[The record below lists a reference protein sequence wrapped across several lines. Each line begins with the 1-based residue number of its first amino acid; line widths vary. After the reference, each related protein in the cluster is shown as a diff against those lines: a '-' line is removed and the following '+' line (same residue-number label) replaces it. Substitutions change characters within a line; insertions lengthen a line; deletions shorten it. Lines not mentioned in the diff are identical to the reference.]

1 MSAPAADAQQQQ
13 QQPPVAPAE
22 ERALALFARSAL
34 DLFDMWPALR
44 LAISHGWGGDG
55 KEGKTAIAE
64 DVVDLFYSA
73 ATSGSAGASSA
84 SAGAGAS
91 SSLMEQGI
99 PLPAADDVAATLLY
113 VVGNE
118 FDVDLEDGSEVL
130 VARDLVALWR
140 ECLGR
145 VLATPAG
152 GDSPEGELAQ
162 RFREGAERAR
172 AQDRGGARFEARR
185 EGGGDEDESSDEGS
199 EFDESGSDD
208 EMDGIEEEEHAPQLV
223 ETRPREEPVVDEDGF
238 ELVQTK
244 KKGGRR

>member
-1 MSAPAADAQQQQ
+1 MSAAATTAEQQPA
-13 QQPPVAPAE
+13 QPPVAPAE

-73 ATSGSAGASSA
+73 ATSGTSAGASS
-84 SAGAGAS
+84 AGAS

-118 FDVDLEDGSEVL
+118 FDVDLEDGSEAL

-152 GDSPEGELAQ
+152 GDSPEGELAK

-185 EGGGDEDESSDEGS
+185 EGGEGESSDEGS
-199 EFDESGSDD
+199 EFSGSESD
-208 EMDGIEEEEHAPQLV
+208 EEMEGIEEEQAPQLV

>member
-64 DVVDLFYSA
+64 DVVDL
-73 ATSGSAGASSA
+73 
-84 SAGAGAS
+84 
-91 SSLMEQGI
+91 LMEQGI
-99 PLPAADDVAATLLY
+99 PLPAADDVAATLLH

-145 VLATPAG
+145 
-152 GDSPEGELAQ
+152 
-162 RFREGAERAR
+162 
-172 AQDRGGARFEARR
+172 DRGGARFEARR

>member
-1 MSAPAADAQQQQ
+1 MSASTADAQQQP
-13 QQPPVAPAE
+13 QPPVAPAE

-64 DVVDLFYSA
+64 DVVDLFYSV
-73 ATSGSAGASSA
+73 ATSGTAAGASS
-84 SAGAGAS
+84 AGAS

-140 ECLGR
+140 ECLKR
-145 VLATPAG
+145 VLAAPDGAE
-152 GDSPEGELAQ
+152 SPKGELAQ

-185 EGGGDEDESSDEGS
+185 EGGEGESSDEGS
-199 EFDESGSDD
+199 EFSGSESD
-208 EMDGIEEEEHAPQLV
+208 EEMEGIEEEQAPQLV